1 MKKLLIV
8 HNFYKDFGGEDA
20 NIYEEIEFFEK
31 KYEVSFFSYSNKQKL
46 NISNILSFL
55 FGTNY
60 QVNKRF
66 KNIIDDFNPDVVY
79 IHNTWFKISLGI
91 FDILK
96 EKNVK
101 VLLKI
106 HNFRYECSRHFF
118 SRTHLIGKKSCNA
131 CSFDKPYF
139 FIFNKYYKES
149 YLKSFLLYMY
159 SIKYFKILKNYPITL
174 LPVSNFQKLKLEELG
189 IRKEKIKVFNN
200 PINFKDY
207 QISKKTTSVVYAGRL
222 SKEKG
227 IEELINAWLDCN
239 LTSYV
244 LYIIGEGSLKNNLI
258 EKYKG
263 KNIKFLGYLPNEE
276 VLDFISKAKAVVTA
290 TKLYE
295 GQPRLLCEASS
306 LGTLSIY
313 PSFGGMNEFF
323 PKNYEFSFEQFNY
336 KDLTKKFDLL
346 ENNIKYNEAALSVSS
361 YIFDKLNEDEIQSQF
376 EQIVN
381 R

>member
-31 KYEVSFFSYSNKQKL
+31 EYEVSFFSYSNKDKI
-46 NISNILSFL
+46 NKFNMLSFI
-55 FGTNY
+55 FRTNY

-66 KNIIDDFNPDVVY
+66 KNIIDDFKPDVVY
-79 IHNTWFKISLGI
+79 IHNTWFNINLGI

-96 EKNVK
+96 QKNVK

-118 SRTHLIGKKSCNA
+118 SRNHLLGKKNCDA
-131 CSFDKPYF
+131 CGFDKPYF
-139 FIFNKYYKES
+139 FIFNRYYKES
-149 YLKSFLLYMY
+149 YLKSFLLYLY

-174 LPVSNFQKLKLEELG
+174 LPVSIFQKQKLEELG
-189 IRKEKIKVFNN
+189 IRKEKIEVFNN
-200 PINFKDY
+200 PINFRDY
-207 QISKKTTSVVYAGRL
+207 QITKKTPSVVYAGRL

-263 KNIKFLGYLPNEE
+263 KNIKFLGYLPNKE

-306 LGTLSIY
+306 LGTISIY
-313 PSFGGMNEFF
+313 PSFGGMDEFF
-323 PKNYEFSFEQFNY
+323 PKKYEFSFEQFNY
-336 KDLTKKFDLL
+336 KNLTKKFDLL
-346 ENNIKYNEAALSVSS
+346 ENNIKYNEAALSISS
-361 YIFDKLNEDEIQSQF
+361 YIIDKLNEEAIQSQF
-376 EQIVN
+376 EHIVDS
-381 R
+381 